1 MQIKMYFV
9 LSLVKKYFM
18 DLWRILS
25 ALLLRQLCGMSI
37 LDIITEL
44 KSLVNKILQLKLQS
58 IIRNYVVQLGF
69 KKQKVISK
77 I

>member
-1 MQIKMYFV
+1 
-9 LSLVKKYFM
+9 
-18 DLWRILS
+18 
-25 ALLLRQLCGMSI
+25 MSI

-77 I
+77 ILVFKLPKRIYWII